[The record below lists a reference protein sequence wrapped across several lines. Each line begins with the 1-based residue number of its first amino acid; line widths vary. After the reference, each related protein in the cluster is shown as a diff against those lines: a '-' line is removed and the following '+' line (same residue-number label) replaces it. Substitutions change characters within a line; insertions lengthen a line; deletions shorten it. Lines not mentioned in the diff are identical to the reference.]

1 MPITSPIN
9 HIEKSSLS
17 KLGYDFIDGE
27 FLPAGKDE
35 YYLRNIQERSGRKYR
50 KLTVDEIVQLEKNH
64 NKHNNWNDF
73 LVSGIFN
80 ADLIQDCQF
89 YGLIRL
95 GTLEQITLSFS
106 ELTTPVGLYNS
117 TIISSDF
124 GDNVAIN
131 NVQYLSHFILG
142 DEVILVNVNEL
153 VTSNKAKFGNGVV
166 KQGELESSRVWLE
179 VCNENAGRKILPY
192 NGMQPGD
199 AYLWS
204 KYRNDKLLLNKLTE
218 LTEKKFTTIRGYY
231 GKIGNRTII
240 KNSKSIKDVWI
251 GDDAYIKGVNKLKN
265 LTINSGRG
273 EGRTQIGEG
282 CELVNGIIGYGCRIF
297 YGTKAVRFIMASH
310 SQLKYGARLI
320 NSYLGFNSTISC
332 CEVLNSLI
340 FSFHE
345 QHHNNSFLCASLLL
359 GQSNLAAGSTIGSN
373 HNSRGADGEIIAGR
387 GFWPGLCV
395 SLKHNS
401 VFSSFTIIAK
411 GDYAAELNIKLPFSL
426 VSLDL
431 SNDKLI
437 IMPAYWFMYNMYAL
451 ERNAWK
457 YGDRDKRTERI
468 QEIENY
474 YLAPDTINE
483 ILNAINILEEQAG
496 KSWFATNAKLKVSEE
511 ECIKKGKE
519 LFFTK
524 DIFCDNIEVEGG
536 VFENAKRTTLIL
548 KARKA
553 YECYKEIIHFYC
565 SIVLT
570 DFIEVKKMTSTSE
583 IMPFLNKTIKIEWIN
598 VGGQLMKKED
608 VEKLKT
614 KIKSNKIKTW
624 DDVHLEY
631 KNASKNYIEDKFQHA
646 LNSLLEL
653 EGSIDL
659 DKDLMLSIL
668 TNSVQTRKWMVKN
681 IETSRQ
687 KDYSNEFRKMV
698 YDNEEEMNEVL
709 GAIDDN
715 AFIKEQK
722 KQLVKFK
729 NKVESIINIFNL
741 K

>member
-1 MPITSPIN
+1 MPTVN
-9 HIEKSSLS
+9 KIEKNSPE
-17 KLGYDFIDGE
+17 KLGYNFIADE
-27 FLPAGKDE
+27 YLPKGKNE

-50 KLTVDEIVQLEKNH
+50 KITAEEIKFLKQNG
-64 NKHNNWNDF
+64 NTHNNWSDF
-73 LVSGIFN
+73 LVAGELN
-80 ADLIQDCQF
+80 TNLIKNCDF
-89 YGLIRL
+89 YGLIRIGKL
-95 GTLEQITLSFS
+95 EPITLEFS
-106 ELTTPVGLYNS
+106 ELITPVGLYNS

-124 GDNVAIN
+124 GDNVAVN
-131 NVQYLSHFILG
+131 NVNYLSHYIIG
-142 DEVILVNVNEL
+142 DEVILININEL

-166 KQGELESSRVWLE
+166 KQGELESQRVYLE
-179 VCNENAGRKILPY
+179 VCNENGGRKILPY

-204 KYRNDKLLLNKLTE
+204 KYRDDKLLLEKLTE
-218 LTEKKFTTIRGYY
+218 ITEKKFTTIRGYY

-251 GDDAYIKGVNKLKN
+251 GEDAYIKGVNKLKN
-265 LTINSGRG
+265 LTINSGSR

-282 CELVNGIIGYGCRIF
+282 CELVNGIIGHGCRIF
-297 YGTKAVRFIMASH
+297 YGAKAVRFIIASH

-359 GQSNLAAGSTIGSN
+359 GHSNLAAGSTIGSN

-401 VFSSFTIIAK
+401 KFSSFTIIAK
-411 GDYAAELNIKLPFSL
+411 GDYAAELNISLPFSL

-431 SNDKLI
+431 SNDNLL

-457 YGDRDKRTERI
+457 YIDRDKRVYKI
-468 QEIENY
+468 QQIESH

-483 ILNAINILEEQAG
+483 MLVAIKTMELLAG
-496 KSWFATNAKLKVSEE
+496 KSWFNQNKIIKFCDDD
-511 ECIKKGKE
+511 CIKKGKE
-519 LFFTK
+519 LFINK
-524 DIFCDNIEVEGG
+524 DKFCDDIEVEGG
-536 VFENAKRTTLIL
+536 VFENTKRKTVIL

-553 YECYKEIIHFYC
+553 YETYKEIIHFHC
-565 SIVLT
+565 SIILT
-570 DFIEVKKMTSTSE
+570 DFIEFKKINSTKE
-583 IMPFLNKTIKIEWIN
+583 LMPYLNNSNKIEWIN
-598 VGGQLMKKED
+598 VGGQLMKNED

-614 KIKSNKIKTW
+614 KIKTNKIKTW
-624 DDVHLEY
+624 DDIHLEY
-631 KNASKNYIEDKFQHA
+631 KRASDNYIADKFQHG

-653 EGSIDL
+653 EGAIDL
-659 DKDLMLSIL
+659 DKALMLSML
-668 TNSVQTRKWMVKN
+668 NNSVQTKKWMVKN

-687 KDYSNEFRKMV
+687 KDYSNPFRKMV
-698 YDNEEEMNEVL
+698 YDNEDEMSEVL
-709 GAIDDN
+709 GNINDN
-715 AFIKEQK
+715 AFIKDQK
-722 KQLVKFK
+722 KQLIQFK
-729 NKVESIINIFNL
+729 KKVEIIIQAFDL
-741 K
+741 IQE